1 MKLALIGRGKMGRLV
16 EELAT
21 GQGLE
26 IVPLEKAEVAVDF
39 TVPHAVVDNVRK
51 AAGLGVNVVVGT
63 TGWSG
68 RLEEVKAIVD
78 KQGIGLIYA
87 ANFSI
92 GVNLFFR
99 IIRQAAECVARHPEF
114 DPWIWEMHH
123 TAKKDAPSG
132 TALKLGALL
141 KEVYGDRAVS
151 ISSNRAGQVPGTHT
165 VGWDAEADTLTFTHT
180 ARSRKG
186 FALGALWAAQ
196 WIRGRKGFYEFS
208 EVLWEAQR

>member
-1 MKLALIGRGKMGRLV
+1 MGRLV
-16 EELAT
+16 EELAP
-21 GQGLE
+21 GQGHE
-26 IVPLEKAEVAVDF
+26 IVSLEKAEVAVDF

-51 AAGLGVNVVVGT
+51 AAGLGVNLVVGT

-68 RLEEVKAIVD
+68 RLEEVRAIVN
-78 KQGIGLIYA
+78 QTGIGLIYG

-92 GVNLFFR
+92 GMNLFFR
-99 IIRQAAECVARHPEF
+99 IIRQAAEGIARHPEF

-141 KEVYGDRAVS
+141 KEAYGDRAIS
-151 ISSNRAGQVPGTHT
+151 IASNRAGQVPGTHT
-165 VGWDAEADTLTFTHT
+165 VGWDAEGDSLTFTHT

-196 WIRGRKGFYEFS
+196 WIHGRKGFYEFS
-208 EVLWEAQR
+208 EALWEAPR

>member
-1 MKLALIGRGKMGRLV
+1 MKLALIGHGRMGRLV
-16 EELAT
+16 EELAAA
-21 GQGLE
+21 QGLE
-26 IVPLEKAEVAVDF
+26 IVALEKAEVAVDF

-51 AAGLGVNVVVGT
+51 AAGLGVNLVVGT
-63 TGWSG
+63 TGWSS
-68 RLEEVKAIVD
+68 RMEEVRAIVN
-78 KQGIGLIYA
+78 QHGIGLIYG

-99 IIRQAAECVARHPEF
+99 IIRQAAAEFARHPEF

-123 TAKKDAPSG
+123 ITKKDAPSG

-165 VGWDAEADTLTFTHT
+165 VGWEADADALTFTHT

-186 FALGALWAAQ
+186 FALGALWAAK
-196 WIRGRKGFYEFS
+196 WIQGRKGFYEFS
-208 EVLWEAQR
+208 EALWEAQR

>member
-16 EELAT
+16 EELAPAA
-21 GQGLE
+21 GWE
-26 IVPLEKAEVAVDF
+26 IVPLEKAEVAVEF
-39 TVPHAVVDNVRK
+39 TVPNAVLDNVRK
-51 AAGLGVNVVVGT
+51 AAALGVNLVVGT

-68 RLEEVKAIVD
+68 RMEDVKAIVNQ
-78 KQGIGLIYA
+78 KSIGLVYA

-99 IIRQAAECVARHPEF
+99 VIRQATAEIARHPEF

-141 KEVYGDRAVS
+141 KEAYGDKAIS
-151 ISSNRAGQVPGTHT
+151 IASNRAGQVPGTHT
-165 VGWDAEADTLTFTHT
+165 VGWDADGDSLTFTHT

-196 WIRGRKGFYEFS
+196 WIRRRKGFHEFS